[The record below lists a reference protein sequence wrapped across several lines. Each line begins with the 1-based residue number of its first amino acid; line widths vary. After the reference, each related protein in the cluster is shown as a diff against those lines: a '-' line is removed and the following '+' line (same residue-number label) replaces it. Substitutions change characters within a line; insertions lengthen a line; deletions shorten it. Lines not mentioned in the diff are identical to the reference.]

1 MFIDSKG
8 NFELETKAFRLCIS
22 FSVKTWTIHSLHS
35 FAKYGNVNTI
45 TEPRNEKGLKP
56 RNPINKKWK

>member
-8 NFELETKAFRLCIS
+8 SFEIETKVFRLCIA

-35 FAKYGNVNTI
+35 FEEYGNVNTI
-45 TEPRNEKGLKP
+45 TEPRNEKGLTP
-56 RNPINKKWK
+56 SDPINKKWK